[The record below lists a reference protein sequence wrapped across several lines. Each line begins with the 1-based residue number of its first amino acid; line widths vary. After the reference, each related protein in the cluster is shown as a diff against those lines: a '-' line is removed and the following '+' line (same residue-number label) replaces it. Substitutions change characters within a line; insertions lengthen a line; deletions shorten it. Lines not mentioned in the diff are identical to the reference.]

1 MWSPATE
8 IYLTG
13 NYSESEARHD
23 SLPGW
28 EAFGQIEMER
38 FGGHWVI
45 YGAET
50 EEKIREGEGRT
61 FLEHITYGADYVAE
75 LGDRLAV
82 ELLYETQATQQQDLA
97 TATYRHPLKYR
108 DNIAA
113 ITLSAAPRHSWSAT
127 VEWTDSP
134 LEKDDTWIW
143 LEWNIRFG
151 TLGQLTL
158 AGGSLRGGQL
168 CSGGVCKLVDPFE
181 GGRVE
186 LLTNF

>member
-1 MWSPATE
+1 
-8 IYLTG
+8 
-13 NYSESEARHD
+13 
-23 SLPGW
+23 
-28 EAFGQIEMER
+28 MER
-38 FGGHWVI
+38 FGGHWVL
-45 YGAET
+45 YAAET

-61 FLEHITYGADYVAE
+61 FLEHITYGADYIAE
-75 LGDRLAV
+75 LGDRITV

-97 TATYRHPLKYR
+97 TVDYRYPLCYR

-113 ITLSAAPRHSWSAT
+113 LTVSATPRHSWSAT

-143 LEWNIRFG
+143 VEWSIRFG

-181 GGRVE
+181 GGRIE